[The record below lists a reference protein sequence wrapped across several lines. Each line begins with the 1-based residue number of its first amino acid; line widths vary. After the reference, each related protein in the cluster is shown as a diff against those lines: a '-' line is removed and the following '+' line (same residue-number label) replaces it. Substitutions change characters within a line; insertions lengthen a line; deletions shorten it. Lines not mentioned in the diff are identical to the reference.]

1 MKQLSPRHT
10 VAACYTGYVTQA
22 IIGNFAPL
30 LFVMFN
36 QSYGVSLSLL
46 GLMITV
52 NFGTQLLVDL
62 LAARFVDKIGYRPC
76 MVAAH
81 IFAGGGLVLLAVLPN
96 VLSSAPAAGLF
107 VASAVY
113 AVGGGLIEV
122 LVSPVIE
129 ACPSKNKKA
138 AMSLLHSFY
147 CWGQVA
153 VVALST
159 LFFVLA
165 GIDNWAILACVWA
178 AVPLLNA
185 VYFCFVPMFRPVE
198 EGQGLRIPQLLR
210 TPSFWLFAVLVACAG
225 AAELAV
231 GQWAS
236 AFAEEGLGV
245 SKTLGD
251 LLGPCLFAVMMGLA
265 RVGFSLFGKRVPIKP
280 ALMIAAAGC
289 AGGYCLCAF
298 APASIPW
305 LGLVGCGVV
314 GLFVAVM
321 WPGTFSFASER
332 IPAGGTAMFAL
343 LALAGDLGCT
353 AGGSAVGALADA
365 FGGNIRTGIAFGL
378 IVPSLMFFVLLF
390 SGLRK
395 KSKLPLA
402 GALTAEK
409 SGVQAEKGEE
419 RGSAPPEE
427 E

>member
-1 MKQLSPRHT
+1 MKQLGVRHT

-30 LFVMFN
+30 LFVTFN

-62 LAARFVDKIGYRPC
+62 LAARFVDAIGYRPC

-81 IFAGGGLVLLAVLPN
+81 VFAGGGLILLAVLPN
-96 VLSSAPAAGLF
+96 AITAAPAVGLF
-107 VASAVY
+107 IASAVY

-122 LVSPVIE
+122 LVSPVVE
-129 ACPSKNKKA
+129 ACPSKNRKA

-159 LFFVLA
+159 LFFSLA
-165 GIDNWAILACVWA
+165 GIENWAILACVWA
-178 AVPLLNA
+178 AIPLLNA

-198 EGQGLRIPQLLR
+198 EGQAMRLPQLLKTR
-210 TPSFWLFAVLVACAG
+210 AFWLFAVLVACAG

-245 SKTLGD
+245 NKTLGD
-251 LLGPCLFAVMMGLA
+251 LLGPCLFAVCMGVA
-265 RVGFSLFGKRVPIKP
+265 RVLFSLFGKRVPIRL
-280 ALMIAAAGC
+280 ALLVAAVGC

-298 APASIPW
+298 APASAPW
-305 LGLVGCGVV
+305 LGLVGCGMV
-314 GLFVAVM
+314 GLFVAIM

-332 IPAGGTAMFAL
+332 LPAGGTAMFAL
-343 LALAGDLGCT
+343 LALAGDFGCT
-353 AGGSAVGALADA
+353 AGGSAVGALSDA
-365 FGGNIRTGIAFGL
+365 FGGNIRSGIAFGL
-378 IVPSLMFFVLLF
+378 AVPVFMFFVLLF
-390 SGLRK
+390 SGIHK
-395 KSKLPLA
+395 KQKPLL
-402 GALTAEK
+402 GEGQ
-409 SGVQAEKGEE
+409 SGQ
-419 RGSAPPEE
+419 
-427 E
+427 